1 MSFKINIG
9 DATEDEVQR
18 SVESAFS
25 PLFVFR
31 APRKD
36 EDQEEVTDVLVPWDD
51 VALVI
56 QVKAQA
62 VGASGADVGNSLRWA
77 KKNLSKAGRQVAG
90 AIRAIRDGRMTH
102 MENPLRGRAP
112 FPSHEIKWLYGVI
125 VLHHV
130 SPAYDPFQL
139 VPELQQT
146 TVPLHVLSFRDFQ
159 NLAYFL
165 DTPVDLINYFEERS
179 SVLLPTLRPQVH
191 EEEAVFRYWLGN
203 LESLTAFRA
212 ANLGES
218 CTEEDV
224 RVYAEHLRR
233 LWAGALPEA
242 GLGGVIDHMIARA
255 HEHDPSLAP
264 PRRSEE
270 VMIKPSDPVSVAA
283 ELSKIPRVRRIALGR
298 RYWRTIW
305 RAAEHQSDAMRTT
318 YSRSRNECMLFLAS
332 PLPITEREERRNRL
346 LDYTEMLKHYR
357 QVRKAIGIATE
368 AGEDAGRSYDFVV
381 IEHEP
386 IENAEAFLA
395 AQEFFCNEE
404 KLLSADLP

>member
-18 SVESAFS
+18 CVESAFS

-36 EDQEEVTDVLVPWDD
+36 EDQKEVTDVLVPWDD
-51 VALVI
+51 VALII

-62 VGASGADVGNSLRWA
+62 VGASGADSGNSLRWA

-90 AIRAIRDGRMTH
+90 AVRAIHDGRMTH

-112 FPSHEIKWLYGVI
+112 FPSQEIKWLYGVI

-130 SPAYDPFQL
+130 SPPYDPFQL
-139 VPELQQT
+139 VPDLQQT

-165 DTPVDLINYFEERS
+165 DTPVDLVNYLEERS
-179 SVLLPTLRPQVH
+179 SVLLPTLKPQVH
-191 EEEAVFRYWLGN
+191 GEEAVFRYWLSN

-212 ANLGES
+212 VNLGES

-233 LWAGALPEA
+233 LWGGDLPEA
-242 GLGGVIDHMIARA
+242 DLGAVIDHMIERA
-255 HEHDPSLAP
+255 HEQDPSLAP
-264 PRRSEE
+264 LRRGEE
-270 VMIKPSDPVSVAA
+270 VLGPSDPVKLAT
-283 ELSKIPRVRRIALGR
+283 ELTKIPRVRRIALGR
-298 RYWRTIW
+298 RCWRTIC
-305 RAAEHQSDAMRTT
+305 RASEQQSDVMRTT
-318 YSRSRNECMLFLAS
+318 YSRSRDECMLFLAS
-332 PLPITEREERRNRL
+332 PLPVSEREERQKRL
-346 LDYTEMLKHYR
+346 LDFTEMLKHYC
-357 QVRKAIGIATE
+357 QVSRAFGIATE
-368 AGEDAGRSYDFVV
+368 AGEDAGRSYDFVW

-386 IENAEAFLA
+386 VENEKAFLA
-395 AQEFFCNEE
+395 AKEFFAGEGR
-404 KLLSADLP
+404 LLSADLP